1 MTIMPHAHT
10 DAQLVG
16 QPAMG
21 LFAVLGWQT
30 VPARQG
36 DSAARLVEGAA

>member
-1 MTIMPHAHT
+1 MTPHAHT

-16 QPAMG
+16 QPAIG
-21 LFAVLGWQT
+21 LFAALGWRT

-36 DSAARLVEGAA
+36 DTAARPVEGAA